1 MQIQDGKH
9 VIKYGEGIYGEIKYG
24 QYIYDVPVN
33 VGEIITAETEYLEHC
48 KVELTSAR
56 FSLNGGIV
64 LKECEVN
71 LIYNRTA
78 ADVETAKTLR
88 AKVQSGQELAPTE
101 LTAIERGSCTITML
115 NRVEN
120 KQAELAVILSGY
132 AYMVHIESKTD
143 WQNTDIF
150 TFQDHQEAIK

>member
-33 VGEIITAETEYLEHC
+33 VGEIITAETEYLGT
-48 KVELTSAR
+48 LQGITSAR

-88 AKVQSGQELAPTE
+88 AKVQSGQELP
-101 LTAIERGSCTITML
+101 
-115 NRVEN
+115 
-120 KQAELAVILSGY
+120 Q
-132 AYMVHIESKTD
+132 
-143 WQNTDIF
+143 QN
-150 TFQDHQEAIK
+150 